1 MQSHSVLW
9 YHGTM
14 KIGDLVKFKDHR
26 GYSWWADKLYVCISR
41 EIPSPHWVKLL
52 SPDGDAIE
60 VTEEL
65 VELV

>member
-1 MQSHSVLW
+1 
-9 YHGTM
+9 M
-14 KIGDLVKFKDHR
+14 KVGDLVKFKDHR

-52 SPDGDAIE
+52 SPDGDVIE